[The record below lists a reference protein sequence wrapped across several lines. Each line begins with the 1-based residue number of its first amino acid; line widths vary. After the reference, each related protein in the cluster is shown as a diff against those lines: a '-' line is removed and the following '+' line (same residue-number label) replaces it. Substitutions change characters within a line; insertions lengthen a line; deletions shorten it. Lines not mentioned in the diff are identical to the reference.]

1 MSDATARNLR
11 HDLLNDL
18 NVLRLA
24 CEALK
29 YPIEPVEQLR
39 YLDDLRSACESIGSR
54 LDEMYGPLPVHT
66 DRVAPCQWMMDA
78 PSFLQI

>member
-1 MSDATARNLR
+1 MSEPTARNLR

-24 CEALK
+24 CEALRF
-29 YPIEPVEQLR
+29 PLEPAEQLT
-39 YLDDLRSACESIGSR
+39 YLDDLRSACDAICGR
-54 LDEMYGPLPVHT
+54 LDEMFGPMPVHT